1 MNAELGNAGSTQ
13 RRKICF
19 RKNQAWE
26 KNLDI
31 FCQHQKF
38 ETVISHSIGNN
49 FYMGLN
55 QKSLV
60 NLEIILLKF
69 IVEVIKYKTS
79 KGENK

>member
-1 MNAELGNAGSTQ
+1 MLALLREEKSVLGRTKPG
-13 RRKICF
+13 K
-19 RKNQAWE
+19 

-38 ETVISHSIGNN
+38 EIMISHSIGNN
-49 FYMGLN
+49 FYTGLN